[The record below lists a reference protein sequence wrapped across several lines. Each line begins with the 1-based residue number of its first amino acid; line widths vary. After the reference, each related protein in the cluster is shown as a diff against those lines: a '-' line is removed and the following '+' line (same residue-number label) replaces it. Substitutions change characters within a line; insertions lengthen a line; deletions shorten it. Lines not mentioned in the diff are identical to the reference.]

1 MKLSQVLLKRKPEA
15 HLKPQSFVRT
25 WQWHNS
31 WQIQRERSVR
41 NHGLKEALVERGVV
55 IENAE
60 DLFTPIYPPP
70 PFDVDIV
77 ETIQNKLPRDENHPL
92 WQDTPAYSYTNR
104 SYQPKGQQLEFALA
118 LTNSVGVSELP
129 DRVTESKDRIGDVP
143 SNLSENIQR
152 IIKTCFVGDAT
163 QKLLPKNPAVP
174 FIGWHPV
181 ESKMRPRNQYDWKA
195 MSWGRNPPRTYGI
208 PTKRRNQNLTRAMFD
223 EIRKSSGQSWS
234 RSYSENDMHRQFV
247 ESGDG
252 KLLRFHLPT
261 NFSLLSSTPLKPY
274 ADANTVADTKAALL
288 PDVSPQL
295 PVAGLWPTNIYRPES
310 NHPIL
315 SVDHSHP
322 FIHTVVDHD
331 NNHAKIGFPTWL
343 PDYAKAKGLLT
354 AFTAALGQARLRF
367 GDDVTGVLPQPVCIN
382 MVTTNGLQYQL
393 SALQLNTL
401 DLGSEG
407 PKNIFWSHDKTLS
420 LLEFCGYDAAQVSL
434 KGYDPEVFN
443 YLKAFYLQ
451 DHVE

>member
-15 HLKPQSFVRT
+15 HLKPQSFVRN

-31 WQIQRERSVR
+31 WQIQRERSVT
-41 NHGLKEALVERGVV
+41 NHGFKEALIERGVA
-55 IENAE
+55 IDNAE
-60 DLFTPIYPPP
+60 DLFTPICPS
-70 PFDVDIV
+70 DLEVVDLV
-77 ETIQNKLPRDENHPL
+77 ETIEKKLPKDENHPL
-92 WQDTPAYSYTNR
+92 WQDEPAYSYTNR
-104 SYQPKGQQLEFALA
+104 TYQPKGQQMEFALA

-129 DRVTESKDRIGDVP
+129 DRVTETKDKIGDVSP
-143 SNLSENIQR
+143 TLSESIQR

-163 QKLLPKNPAVP
+163 QKVLPKHPAVP

-181 ESKMRPRNQYDWKA
+181 ESKMRPRDQYDWKA

-208 PTKRRNQNLTRAMFD
+208 PTKRRNQNITRAIFN

-234 RSYSENDMHRQFV
+234 RSFSENDMHRQFV
-247 ESGDG
+247 NSADG
-252 KLLRFHLPT
+252 KLLRFHIPT
-261 NFSLLSSTPLKPY
+261 TFSLLSSTPMEPY
-274 ADANTVADTKAALL
+274 ADAKMVADTKAALL

-310 NHPIL
+310 NHPITSL
-315 SVDHSHP
+315 DHSHP
-322 FIHTVVDHD
+322 FVHTVLDHD
-331 NNHAKIGFPTWL
+331 NDHTKRGFQTWSEDHAKSR
-343 PDYAKAKGLLT
+343 GLIM
-354 AFTAALGQARLRF
+354 AFTVALGQARLRF
-367 GDDVTGVLPQPVCIN
+367 GDNVKGVLPQPVCIN

-407 PKNIFWSHDKTLS
+407 SKNIFWSHNKTLS

-434 KGYDPEVFN
+434 QGYDPEVFN
-443 YLKAFYLQ
+443 YLTAFYLQ